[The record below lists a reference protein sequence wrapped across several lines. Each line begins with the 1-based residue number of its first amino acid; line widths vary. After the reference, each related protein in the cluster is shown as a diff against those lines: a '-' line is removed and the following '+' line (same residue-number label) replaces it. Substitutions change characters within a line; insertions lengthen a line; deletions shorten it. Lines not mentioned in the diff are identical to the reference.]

1 MTKDEAIVRFEL
13 MSRRLTGQA
22 WLFLVLVLV
31 LPITGALA
39 VIYAVGNGVTVAQR
53 LSG

>member
-13 MSRRLTGQA
+13 RSRRLTGQA

-31 LPITGALA
+31 LLITGALA
-39 VIYAVGNGVTVAQR
+39 VIYAVGMV
-53 LSG
+53 